1 MHEIQLNI
9 SAVTHPITVCPK
21 NCDKWLYWLQQ
32 NEASYGKCDH
42 FTYYE
47 LWDLFIA
54 PLLDTYFQRLILL
67 INKNKSPPKIFHIR
81 RRLCCVSSFKLRRFI
96 EALSSVQV
104 AKRKSLYLTR
114 IYSQHSNE
122 RACIC
127 EKTHRPL
134 FTVRVFIY
142 LCTNRAN
149 LFIYTHMKRAHLAW
163 RAIHIYYLAVSSTR
177 VCHTHA
183 VSPL

>member
-1 MHEIQLNI
+1 ME
-9 SAVTHPITVCPK
+9 
-21 NCDKWLYWLQQ
+21 
-32 NEASYGKCDH
+32 KCDH

-47 LWDLFIA
+47 LSDLLIA
-54 PLLDTYFQRLILL
+54 PLLETYFQRLILL

-81 RRLCCVSSFKLRRFI
+81 RRLCSVSSFKLRRFI

-127 EKTHRPL
+127 TNTHRPL

-149 LFIYTHMKRAHLAW
+149 LFIYAHEKSPFGLESHSYLLFS
-163 RAIHIYYLAVSSTR
+163 RFIYARVSHACSVASITLRLQAR
-177 VCHTHA
+177 V
-183 VSPL
+183 